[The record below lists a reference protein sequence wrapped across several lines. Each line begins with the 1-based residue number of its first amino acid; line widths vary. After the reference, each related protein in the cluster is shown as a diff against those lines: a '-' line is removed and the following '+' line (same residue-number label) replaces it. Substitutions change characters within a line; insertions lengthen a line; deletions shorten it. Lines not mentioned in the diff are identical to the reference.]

1 MFAGSMI
8 IKVWSCGQTVET
20 RNLKIMV
27 WENTKSQ
34 NVRIFHAS
42 RMLCELLFVLSVSII
57 HAFKG
62 LPAPIPVTAT
72 DPLNTGLKC

>member
-1 MFAGSMI
+1 MF
-8 IKVWSCGQTVET
+8 
-20 RNLKIMV
+20 
-27 WENTKSQ
+27 WENEKSQ

-62 LPAPIPVTAT
+62 LPAPIPVTANYFEA
-72 DPLNTGLKC
+72 LS

>member
-8 IKVWSCGQTVET
+8 IKVWSCGQTVGT
-20 RNLKIMV
+20 GNLKIMV

-62 LPAPIPVTAT
+62 LPAPIPVTANYFEA
-72 DPLNTGLKC
+72 LS